1 MTTRNDYIRQAS
13 IFTMG
18 GLIDPTFEDEHNL
31 ATVKPKKRKGK
42 GSLKFLF
49 KAWKAFAIF
58 FEGKHSIR

>member
-18 GLIDPTFEDEHNL
+18 GLIDPRFEHEHNL
-31 ATVKPKKRKGK
+31 VTVQPKKEQGK

-49 KAWKAFAIF
+49 KARKALAIF
-58 FEGKHSIR
+58 LEASFR

>member
-13 IFTMG
+13 IFTIV
-18 GLIDPTFEDEHNL
+18 GLIDPRFEDEHNW

-49 KAWKAFAIF
+49 KAWNAFAIF
-58 FEGKHSIR
+58 F